1 MMTTELEILK
11 EICQKLERAGI
22 DYMLTGSFAMIHYT
36 QPRMNRNI
44 DFVISLE
51 TQSLE
56 RFVGLF
62 DSGFYLSKGAIQRAV
77 HIRSMFNL
85 IHLESIVKIDFVV
98 LKNEPY
104 QQEEFARRKRVPLA
118 DFEVWIV
125 SLEDLILS
133 KLIWAKPTNSEL
145 QLRDVKNLLKDTYD
159 EAYLYEKA
167 RSLGVFEL
175 LEMVLRQ

>member
-22 DYMLTGSFAMIHYT
+22 DYMLTGSFAMIHYA

-104 QQEEFARRKRVPLA
+104 RQEEFARRKRVPLA

>member
-62 DSGFYLSKGAIQRAV
+62 DSGFYLSKDAIQRAV

-104 QQEEFARRKRVPLA
+104 RQEEFARRKRVPLA

-125 SLEDLILS
+125 SLKDLILS